1 MAELKLKKYIKD
13 ISKSLNLKKKIDPS
27 VSLDTL
33 DEWDSVGALTII
45 GMADK
50 IYKKTISGDQ
60 LLKCKTINDL
70 IKLFK

>member
-33 DEWDSVGALTII
+33 DEWDLLVHL
-45 GMADK
+45 
-50 IYKKTISGDQ
+50 Q
-60 LLKCKTINDL
+60 L
-70 IKLFK
+70 